1 MEERRRTPR
10 YPTGAGEFALM
21 PVAASV
27 QVLDISQAGVLL
39 RSQQPIKIGTRGRL
53 RLTVG
58 GAPFTAEVEVRRV
71 APGPAEGGNG
81 YRVGVMFVDIDPE
94 HRQVIERFTRQ

>member
-1 MEERRRTPR
+1 MRVKRSSVVAQGALMEERRRSPR
-10 YPTGAGEFALM
+10 YPTGAGEFALL

-39 RSQQPIKIGTRGRL
+39 RSQQPVKVGTRGRL

-58 GAPFTAEVEVRRV
+58 GAPFTAEVEVRRGSQ
-71 APGPAEGGNG
+71 GPPEQREG
-81 YRVGVMFVDIDPE
+81 YRVRQLFVDI
-94 HRQVIERFTRQ
+94 